1 MEELLR
7 LTRENNEMLKEL
19 CAYVR
24 KIQTAEYA
32 EQRQMQSFM
41 INCAANT
48 VDRMLEE
55 RNQQGNNN
63 QTFWR

>member
-1 MEELLR
+1 MEELIR

-48 VDRMLEE
+48 VDRMMEG